1 MNFGDCKSRFFSI
14 QAATS
19 MADSKVFQVC
29 GELTLKGQP
38 APRRFCQTI
47 VLAQPHMAPPNVLY
61 VKSNIFQVLMD
72 FKEFYNQY
80 FPVDGHW
87 LSRE

>member
-47 VLAQPHMAPPNVLY
+47 VLALAPPNVLY
-61 VKSNIFQVLMD
+61 VKSNIFQVL
-72 FKEFYNQY
+72 KCN
-80 FPVDGHW
+80 
-87 LSRE
+87 LKNL